1 MTDAQALFERGHA
14 ALESGDFNEA
24 VESLSRAIAADP
36 RVAAGYRLRSKA
48 YLGLGDRP
56 KAIADLDS
64 AIRFR
69 PNDVQAIA
77 ERAAELL
84 KQRRYADSIADC
96 DTALRLDPGRVD
108 LFAVRG
114 RSHALLGESAAAFVD
129 FDAAIRA
136 DSDRA
141 AEHLTQRAKL
151 HLECGDP
158 RAAIDDADTAL
169 RLDEEYLLAFEVRAL
184 AHRELGEYRSAADDF
199 ERAARDPSAIAPR
212 IGLLFVL
219 HQLQEWVALA
229 AAADELLARA
239 PELPQALE
247 LRGRAALALGEPAR
261 ALAAFSGLIEKL
273 PNRAAGY
280 ALRASAY
287 EAAGNAPAAMRDY
300 LQALKCEPNDAGT
313 LNQLAWLLA
322 TNDAVKNAA
331 QAKELAT
338 RACELSEWS
347 EAGYLDTLAVACAE
361 LGEMAEAVKW
371 IERALALDDR
381 EEYRE
386 RLAKWRANG
395 LDLAPPARF
404 A

>member
-14 ALESGDFNEA
+14 ALEAGDYPEA

-36 RVAAGYRLRSKA
+36 RVAAGYRLRAKA
-48 YLGLGDRP
+48 YLALGDRP
-56 KAIADLDS
+56 KAIADLDA
-64 AIRFR
+64 AIRYR

-84 KQRRYADSIADC
+84 KQRRFADAVADC

-114 RSHALLGESAAAFVD
+114 RAHALLGESAAAFAD
-129 FDAAIRA
+129 FDAAIHA
-136 DSDRA
+136 DADRA

-169 RLDEEYLLAFEVRAL
+169 RLDDECLLAYEVRAL
-184 AHRELGEYRSAADDF
+184 AHRDLGELRNAADDF

-212 IGLLFVL
+212 VGLLFVL

-247 LRGRAALALGEPAR
+247 LRGRAALALGEPAQAR
-261 ALAAFSGLIEKL
+261 SVFTWLIEKL
-273 PNRAAGY
+273 PNRATGY
-280 ALRASAY
+280 ALRASAH
-287 EAAGNAPAAMRDY
+287 EAAGDAPSAVRDY
-300 LQALKCEPNDAGT
+300 LQALKCEPDDAGT

-322 TNDAVKNAA
+322 TNDVVRNAL
-331 QAKELAT
+331 QAKQLAT
-338 RACELSEWS
+338 RACELSSWG

-361 LGEMAEAVKW
+361 QGELAEATAW
-371 IERALALDDR
+371 IEKAILLDDR
-381 EEYRE
+381 DEYRE
-386 RLAKWRANG
+386 RLAKWRAN
-395 LDLAPPARF
+395 
-404 A
+404 

>member
-14 ALESGDFNEA
+14 ALEAGDFPEA

-48 YLGLGDRP
+48 YLALGDRP

-84 KQRRYADSIADC
+84 KQRRYVDAVADC

-114 RSHALLGESAAAFVD
+114 RSHALLGESAAAFAD

-136 DSDRA
+136 DADRA
-141 AEHLTQRAKL
+141 AEHLTHRAKL

-158 RAAIDDADTAL
+158 RAALDDADTAL

-184 AHRELGEYRSAADDF
+184 AYRDLGDLPRAADDF
-199 ERAARDPSAIAPR
+199 SRAASDPNAIAPR

-219 HQLQEWVALA
+219 HQLQEWLGLA
-229 AAADELLARA
+229 AAADELLARS
-239 PELPQALE
+239 PDQPQALE

-261 ALAAFSGLIEKL
+261 AAGYFTRLIEKI
-273 PNRAAGY
+273 PHRAAGY
-280 ALRASAY
+280 ALRASAH
-287 EAAGNAPAAMRDY
+287 EAAGHAASAASDY
-300 LQALKCEPNDAGT
+300 VQALKIEPNDAGT
-313 LNQLAWLLA
+313 LNQLAWLFA
-322 TNDAVKNAA
+322 TDATLRNPS

-338 RACELSEWS
+338 RACELSDWS
-347 EAGYLDTLAVACAE
+347 EAGHLDTLAVACAE
-361 LGEMAEAVKW
+361 LGELAEAVKW
-371 IERALALDDR
+371 MEKAIALDDR
-381 EEYRE
+381 DEFRE
-386 RLAKWRANG
+386 RLAQWRGSLSEIPTNA
-395 LDLAPPARF
+395 
-404 A
+404 